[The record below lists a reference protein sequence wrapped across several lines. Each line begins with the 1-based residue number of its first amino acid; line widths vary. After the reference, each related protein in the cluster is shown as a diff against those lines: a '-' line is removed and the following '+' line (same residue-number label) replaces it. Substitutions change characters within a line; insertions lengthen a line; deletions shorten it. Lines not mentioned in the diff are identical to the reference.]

1 MMKRICLL
9 VLILVLAVLPMGSV
23 AAQAEAYGE
32 HHAWS
37 GDLNLDRKIDASD
50 ALEVLRLLV
59 GKSENDRML
68 PAADVNRDGRI
79 GADDALEILK
89 HTVGKPTILDTSES
103 VTVHLWSQWQ
113 EVQAATQA
121 QDGILRRDCQYCS
134 AYEEK
139 TVAYLPPISA
149 MCQEV
154 LQLVNAERAKE
165 GLQPLAY
172 YTAGQSCGDIRANEI
187 NTLFEHTRP
196 DGSSCF
202 TVIPHSVP
210 WYALGENIAMGQ
222 TTPDEVMRAWMNST
236 GHRENILDP
245 KFTHIIVGVA
255 PCEHE
260 GYRGYCWVQL
270 FLGLSQ

>member
-1 MMKRICLL
+1 MKRICLL
-9 VLILVLAVLPMGSV
+9 VLILVLAMLPMGSV
-23 AAQAEAYGE
+23 AAQAETYGE
-32 HHAWS
+32 HHALY

-89 HTVGKPTILDTSES
+89 HTVGKPTVLDTPES
-103 VTVHLWSQWQ
+103 VTVHMWSQWQ

-139 TVAYLPPISA
+139 TVAYLPPIPA

-154 LQLVNAERAKE
+154 LRLVNAERAKE

-172 YTAGQSCGDIRANEI
+172 YTEGQPLADIRANEI

-202 TVIPHSVP
+202 TVFPHDLP

-222 TTPDEVMRAWMNST
+222 TTPDGVMVSWMNSP
-236 GHRENILDP
+236 GHRENILDSQ
-245 KFTHIIVGVA
+245 FTHIIVGAV